1 MDSQCLMCVA
11 LIFIVS
17 FSFSRWNKLSKMKFD
32 TQFIP
37 RVLKKQNKI
46 HFHLS
51 DSLILQFACEKY
63 CERRKNLN
71 FFCEKTQYSNLNKG
85 SILQSMKKLKKKERI

>member
-1 MDSQCLMCVA
+1 MCVA
-11 LIFIVS
+11 MIFIVS
-17 FSFSRWNKLSKMKFD
+17 FSFSQWNKLSKNEIRY
-32 TQFIP
+32 TIYSQSP
-37 RVLKKQNKI
+37 EKKQNKI

-71 FFCEKTQYSNLNKG
+71 FSV
-85 SILQSMKKLKKKERI
+85 KKHNIVI